1 MDILMDVFEGNE
13 CLGSVDV
20 VNIGLI
26 KDNMEGEI
34 DWELMGFM
42 FMSKVLN
49 GEYKSGWEEGEKFL
63 EGMRQR
69 VGG

>member
-1 MDILMDVFEGNE
+1 MDVFEGNE

-34 DWELMGFM
+34 DWELLGFM
-42 FMSKVLN
+42 FMSKVLK
-49 GEYKSGWEEGEKFL
+49 GEYKSGWDEGEKFL
-63 EGMRQR
+63 EGMRKR
-69 VGG
+69 CK